1 MRIKIK
7 YYNIMSIWLCLI
19 LIPLNIYGDYIK
31 KIWSFSPML
40 INSITTISL
49 VILYLVNKNRWS
61 ISKNILVFMGGN
73 ILISLIHMCQGYKVI
88 SEFKHISYIVLF
100 VVVTSFANEKTF
112 NLLKK
117 VILFISFIAFI
128 DALIN
133 IPQLV
138 YSNMRLF
145 NIRNYTMLDKTLYTI
160 IFPLS
165 VVILINGLSKYTS
178 KYCKILA
185 VIYSLSLISI
195 MALVFESKMGLLA
208 LMVVALGEM
217 IFLHNK
223 FTKKIFRILIIMSVL
238 IIFYYLFNINKIPDY
253 IIALLGFF
261 DTSVKRVNAVYYS
274 TYNVRFEIISIVFK
288 ILEKNPLLGCGFD
301 NYYQYVTQNNL
312 QVLSLGI
319 SDVESA
325 VFEMLAE
332 GGIVYFTLN
341 AWILL
346 ILFKRLIKNTKTTP
360 EYLGIFLC
368 LMCLIWGNDYMN
380 IIYWVILG
388 ILWNVSGR
396 YNETDVN
403 AYNVKNY

>member
-1 MRIKIK
+1 
-7 YYNIMSIWLCLI
+7 MSIWLCLI